1 MRILRSHEFGEE
13 RPRLGFVSGGGCV
26 AAQHSRHDDG
36 ENRRHDRKTS
46 RRSFCLT
53 QSRVL
58 AIHGAAPMNDTHHD
72 IMFIPVINRFM
83 GAHVKVSGV
92 AEHRPAGR
100 LKTTTRLDAWWIT
113 PTANPPYELIEADG
127 RPSAS
132 IMYR

>member
-1 MRILRSHEFGEE
+1 
-13 RPRLGFVSGGGCV
+13 
-26 AAQHSRHDDG
+26 
-36 ENRRHDRKTS
+36 
-46 RRSFCLT
+46 
-53 QSRVL
+53 
-58 AIHGAAPMNDTHHD
+58 MNDTHHD
-72 IMFIPVINRFM
+72 IMFIIPVINRFM

-132 IMYR
+132 IMYRRVAAQNTNADRLTAAPSTQTPCQPAWA